1 MPDIN
6 KDLDR
11 VNISEEL
18 SKTAAWKQLTFAEN
32 NSPIS
37 NASPGD
43 AVDGKKRRRKRS
55 RTTKPGPNVGK
66 DSPQSNPK
74 SPPVENNELIEMNG
88 HTMGLPIE
96 DTPFYSLDCD
106 LSDRLSGHKQN
117 LETKTRKV
125 SCTEY
130 ISGSEGSWNCD

>member
-43 AVDGKKRRRKRS
+43 AGDGKKRRRKRS

-96 DTPFYSLDCD
+96 DTEHHLQPWMTAKGVDEEETVNGH
-106 LSDRLSGHKQN
+106 LSRQGSTDRALPHR
-117 LETKTRKV
+117 LL
-125 SCTEY
+125 
-130 ISGSEGSWNCD
+130 